1 MIKEIN
7 MIEGMKIVLGV
18 SGGIAAYKMTNV
30 ASMLYKL
37 GADVHVVMTKNACQ
51 FITPKTFEVLT
62 KNKVYVD
69 TFDENPDDLVNVP
82 HISLGQSADCILIAP
97 ATADIIGK
105 LAHGIADDMLTTTV
119 LPARCPMLICPS
131 MNVYMLENPV
141 VQENIEILR
150 KRGYQIIESEVGP
163 LACGYE
169 GKGKLPKEEILVEHI
184 LNAIEYNHDMVGK
197 KVMISAG
204 PTEEPIDPVRI
215 ITNHSSGKM
224 GFALARVAAKRG
236 ADVTLVTGPVNLD
249 TPLNVKRVDITTAQ
263 DMYNE
268 ITGRAAD
275 MDIIIMSAAVADY
288 TPVSV
293 ADNKI
298 KKQEGDMA
306 IPLKRT
312 QDILKTLGENKKPG
326 QFICGF
332 SMETENML
340 ENSAAKLTKKN
351 ADMICANNLKVPGAG
366 YKVDTNIITII
377 KKTEDGEK
385 PSVRELPLMTKD
397 EAAFEILSEIMK

>member
-1 MIKEIN
+1 MIK
-7 MIEGMKIVLGV
+7 GKKIILGI

-37 GADVHVVMTKNACQ
+37 GADVHVIMTKNACQ

-69 TFDENPDDLVNVP
+69 TFDETPDDAVNVP
-82 HISLGQSADCILIAP
+82 HISLGQTADCFLIAP
-97 ATADIIGK
+97 ATANIIAK

-131 MNVYMLENPV
+131 MNGYMLENQV
-141 VQENIEILR
+141 VQENIEILA
-150 KRGYQIIESEVGP
+150 KRGYKIIESEYGN

-184 LNAIEYNHDMVGK
+184 LNAVEYDHDMVGK

-204 PTEEPIDPVRI
+204 PTEESLDPVRI
-215 ITNHSSGKM
+215 LTNHSSGKM

-236 ADVTLVTGPVNLD
+236 ADVTLVTGPVNLS
-249 TPLNVKRVDITTAQ
+249 TPLGVERVDIVSAE

-268 ITGRAAD
+268 ITSRAPEK
-275 MDIIIMSAAVADY
+275 DIIIMAAAIADY

-298 KKQEGDMA
+298 KKQDGDMS

-312 QDILKTLGENKKPG
+312 KDVLKGLGENKKEG

-340 ENSAAKLTKKN
+340 ENSKAKLVKKN

-377 KKTEDGEK
+377 KKD
-385 PSVRELPLMTKD
+385 SVRELPIMSKD
-397 EAAFEILSEIMK
+397 EAAYEILSEIIG

>member
-1 MIKEIN
+1 

>member
-169 GKGKLPKEEILVEHI
+169 GKGRMYRP
-184 LNAIEYNHDMVGK
+184 
-197 KVMISAG
+197 
-204 PTEEPIDPVRI
+204 
-215 ITNHSSGKM
+215 ITNKQ
-224 GFALARVAAKRG
+224 
-236 ADVTLVTGPVNLD
+236 NL
-249 TPLNVKRVDITTAQ
+249 
-263 DMYNE
+263 
-268 ITGRAAD
+268 
-275 MDIIIMSAAVADY
+275 
-288 TPVSV
+288 
-293 ADNKI
+293 
-298 KKQEGDMA
+298 
-306 IPLKRT
+306 
-312 QDILKTLGENKKPG
+312 
-326 QFICGF
+326 
-332 SMETENML
+332 
-340 ENSAAKLTKKN
+340 
-351 ADMICANNLKVPGAG
+351 
-366 YKVDTNIITII
+366 
-377 KKTEDGEK
+377 
-385 PSVRELPLMTKD
+385 
-397 EAAFEILSEIMK
+397 

>member
-1 MIKEIN
+1 MIK
-7 MIEGMKIVLGV
+7 GKKIILGI

-37 GADVHVVMTKNACQ
+37 GADVHVIMTKNACQ

-69 TFDENPDDLVNVP
+69 TFDETPDDAVNVP
-82 HISLGQSADCILIAP
+82 HISLGQTADCFLIAP
-97 ATADIIGK
+97 ATANIIAK

-131 MNVYMLENPV
+131 MNGYMLENQV
-141 VQENIEILR
+141 VQENIEILA
-150 KRGYQIIESEVGP
+150 KRGYKIIESEYGN

-184 LNAIEYNHDMVGK
+184 LNAVEYDHDMVGK

-204 PTEEPIDPVRI
+204 PTEESLDPVRI
-215 ITNHSSGKM
+215 LTNHSSGKM

-236 ADVTLVTGPVNLD
+236 ADVTLVTGPVNLS
-249 TPLNVKRVDITTAQ
+249 TPLGVERVDIVSAE

-268 ITGRAAD
+268 ITSRAPEK
-275 MDIIIMSAAVADY
+275 DIIIMAAAIADY

-298 KKQEGDMA
+298 KKQDGDMS

-312 QDILKTLGENKKPG
+312 KDVLKGLGENKKEG

-340 ENSAAKLTKKN
+340 ENSKAKLVKKN
-351 ADMICANNLKVPGAG
+351 ANMICANNLKVPGAG

-377 KKTEDGEK
+377 KKD
-385 PSVRELPLMTKD
+385 SVRELPIMSKD
-397 EAAFEILSEIMK
+397 EAAYEILSEIIG

>member
-1 MIKEIN
+1 

-385 PSVRELPLMTKD
+385 SSVRELPLMTKD

>member
-1 MIKEIN
+1 

-69 TFDENPDDLVNVP
+69 TFDENPDDAVNVP

-97 ATADIIGK
+97 ATANIIAK
-105 LAHGIADDMLTTTV
+105 LAHGIADDMLTTMV
-119 LPARCPMLICPS
+119 LPARCPLLICPS

-150 KRGYQIIESEVGP
+150 KRGYKIIESDVGP

-169 GKGKLPKEEILVEHI
+169 GKGKLPKEEVLVEHI
-184 LNAIEYNHDMVGK
+184 LNTIEYNHDMVGK

-236 ADVTLVTGPVNLD
+236 ADVTLVTGPVHLD
-249 TPLNVKRVDITTAQ
+249 TPLNVKRVDITTAE

-288 TPVSV
+288 TPETV

-298 KKQEGDMA
+298 KKQEGGMS

-312 QDILKTLGENKKPG
+312 HDILKYLGENKKDG

-332 SMETENML
+332 SMETENLL

-351 ADMICANNLKVPGAG
+351 ADMICANSLTVPGAG
-366 YKVDTNIITII
+366 YKVDTNIITLI
-377 KKTEDGEK
+377 KRSADSDK
-385 PSVRELPLMTKD
+385 PSLRELPLMTKD
-397 EAAFEILSEIMK
+397 DAAYEILSEIIKK

>member
-1 MIKEIN
+1 

-69 TFDENPDDLVNVP
+69 TFDENPDDAVNVP

-97 ATADIIGK
+97 ATANIIAK
-105 LAHGIADDMLTTTV
+105 LAHGIADDMLTTMV
-119 LPARCPMLICPS
+119 LPARCPLLICPS

-141 VQENIEILR
+141 VQDNIEILR
-150 KRGYQIIESEVGP
+150 KRGYKIIESDVGP

-169 GKGKLPKEEILVEHI
+169 GKGKLPKEEVLVEHI
-184 LNAIEYNHDMVGK
+184 LNTIEYNHDMVDK

-236 ADVTLVTGPVNLD
+236 ADVTLVTGPVHLD
-249 TPLNVKRVDITTAQ
+249 TPLNVKRVDITTAE

-288 TPVSV
+288 TPETV

-298 KKQEGDMA
+298 KKQEGGMS

-312 QDILKTLGENKKPG
+312 HDILKYLGENKKDG

-332 SMETENML
+332 SMETENLL

-351 ADMICANNLKVPGAG
+351 ADMICANSLTVPGAG
-366 YKVDTNIITII
+366 YKVDTNIITLI
-377 KKTEDGEK
+377 KRSADSDK
-385 PSVRELPLMTKD
+385 PSLRELPLMTKD
-397 EAAFEILSEIMK
+397 DAAYEILSEIIK

>member
-1 MIKEIN
+1 

-69 TFDENPDDLVNVP
+69 TFDENPDDAVNVQ

-97 ATADIIGK
+97 ATANIIAK
-105 LAHGIADDMLTTTV
+105 LAHGIADDMLTTMV
-119 LPARCPMLICPS
+119 LPARCPLLICPS

-150 KRGYQIIESEVGP
+150 KRGYKIIESDVGP

-169 GKGKLPKEEILVEHI
+169 GKGKLPKEEVLVEHI
-184 LNAIEYNHDMVGK
+184 LNTIEYNHDMVGK

-236 ADVTLVTGPVNLD
+236 ADVTLVTGPVHLD
-249 TPLNVKRVDITTAQ
+249 TPLNVKRIDITTAE

-288 TPVSV
+288 TPETV

-298 KKQEGDMA
+298 KKQEGGMS

-312 QDILKTLGENKKPG
+312 HDILKYLGENKKDG

-332 SMETENML
+332 SMETENLL

-351 ADMICANNLKVPGAG
+351 ADMICANSLKVPGAG
-366 YKVDTNIITII
+366 YKVDTNIITLI
-377 KKTEDGEK
+377 KRSADSDK
-385 PSVRELPLMTKD
+385 PSLRELPLMTKD
-397 EAAFEILSEIMK
+397 DAAYEILSEIIKK

>member
-1 MIKEIN
+1 

-30 ASMLYKL
+30 ASMLHKL

-97 ATADIIGK
+97 ATANIIGK

-298 KKQEGDMA
+298 KKQEGDMS

>member
-1 MIKEIN
+1 MIK
-7 MIEGMKIVLGV
+7 GKKIILGI

-37 GADVHVVMTKNACQ
+37 GADVHVIMTKNACQ

-69 TFDENPDDLVNVP
+69 TFDETPDDAVNVP
-82 HISLGQSADCILIAP
+82 HISLGQTADCFLIAP
-97 ATADIIGK
+97 ATANIIAK

-131 MNVYMLENPV
+131 MNGYMLENQV
-141 VQENIEILR
+141 VQENIEILA
-150 KRGYQIIESEVGP
+150 KRGYKIIESEYGN

-184 LNAIEYNHDMVGK
+184 LNAVEYDHDMVGK

-204 PTEEPIDPVRI
+204 PTEESLDPVRI
-215 ITNHSSGKM
+215 LTNHSSGKM

-236 ADVTLVTGPVNLD
+236 ADVTLVTGPVNLS
-249 TPLNVKRVDITTAQ
+249 TPLGVERVDIVSAE

-268 ITGRAAD
+268 ITSRAPEK
-275 MDIIIMSAAVADY
+275 DIIIMAAAIADY

-298 KKQEGDMA
+298 KKQDGDMS

-312 QDILKTLGENKKPG
+312 KDVLKGLGENKKEG

-340 ENSAAKLTKKN
+340 ENSKAKLVKKN

-377 KKTEDGEK
+377 KKD
-385 PSVRELPLMTKD
+385 SVREPPIMSKD
-397 EAAFEILSEIMK
+397 EAAYEILSEIIG

>member
-1 MIKEIN
+1 MIK
-7 MIEGMKIVLGV
+7 GKKIILGI

-37 GADVHVVMTKNACQ
+37 GADVHVIMTKNACR

-69 TFDENPDDLVNVP
+69 TFDETPDDAVNVP
-82 HISLGQSADCILIAP
+82 HISLGQTADCFLIAP
-97 ATADIIGK
+97 ATANIIAK

-131 MNVYMLENPV
+131 MNGYMLENQV
-141 VQENIEILR
+141 VQENIEILA
-150 KRGYQIIESEVGP
+150 KRGYKIIESEYGN

-184 LNAIEYNHDMVGK
+184 LNAVEYDHDMVGK

-204 PTEEPIDPVRI
+204 PTEESLDPVRI
-215 ITNHSSGKM
+215 LTNHSSGKM

-236 ADVTLVTGPVNLD
+236 ADVTLVTGPVNLS
-249 TPLNVKRVDITTAQ
+249 TPLGVERVDIVSAE

-268 ITGRAAD
+268 ITSRAPEK
-275 MDIIIMSAAVADY
+275 DIIIMAAAIADY

-298 KKQEGDMA
+298 KKQDGDMS

-312 QDILKTLGENKKPG
+312 KDVLKGLGENKKEG

-340 ENSAAKLTKKN
+340 ENSKAKLVKKN

-377 KKTEDGEK
+377 KKD
-385 PSVRELPLMTKD
+385 SVRELPIMSKD
-397 EAAFEILSEIMK
+397 EAAYEILSEIIG

>member
-1 MIKEIN
+1 MIK
-7 MIEGMKIVLGV
+7 GKKIILGI

-37 GADVHVVMTKNACQ
+37 GADVHVIMTKNACQ

-69 TFDENPDDLVNVP
+69 TFDETPDDAVNVP
-82 HISLGQSADCILIAP
+82 HISLGQTADCFLIAP
-97 ATADIIGK
+97 ATANIIAK

-131 MNVYMLENPV
+131 MNGYMLENQV
-141 VQENIEILR
+141 VQENIEILA
-150 KRGYQIIESEVGP
+150 KRGYKIIESEYGN

-184 LNAIEYNHDMVGK
+184 LNAVEYDHDMVGK

-204 PTEEPIDPVRI
+204 PTEESLDPVRI
-215 ITNHSSGKM
+215 LTNHSSGKM

-236 ADVTLVTGPVNLD
+236 ADVTLVTGPVNLS
-249 TPLNVKRVDITTAQ
+249 TPLGVERVDIVSAE

-268 ITGRAAD
+268 ITSRAPEK
-275 MDIIIMSAAVADY
+275 DIIIMAAAIADY

-298 KKQEGDMA
+298 KKQDGDMS

-312 QDILKTLGENKKPG
+312 KDVLKGLEENKKEG

-340 ENSAAKLTKKN
+340 ENSKAKLVKKN

-377 KKTEDGEK
+377 KKD
-385 PSVRELPLMTKD
+385 SVRELPIMSKD
-397 EAAFEILSEIMK
+397 EAAYEILSEIIG

>member
-1 MIKEIN
+1 MIK
-7 MIEGMKIVLGV
+7 GKKIILGI

-37 GADVHVVMTKNACQ
+37 GADVHVIMTKNACQ

-69 TFDENPDDLVNVP
+69 TFDETPDDAVNVP
-82 HISLGQSADCILIAP
+82 HISLGQTADCFLIAP
-97 ATADIIGK
+97 ATANIIAK

-131 MNVYMLENPV
+131 MNGYMLENQV
-141 VQENIEILR
+141 VQENIEILA
-150 KRGYQIIESEVGP
+150 KRGYKIIESEYGN

-184 LNAIEYNHDMVGK
+184 LNAVEYDHDMVGK

-204 PTEEPIDPVRI
+204 PTEESLDPVRI
-215 ITNHSSGKM
+215 LTNHSSGKM

-236 ADVTLVTGPVNLD
+236 ADVTLVTGPVNLS
-249 TPLNVKRVDITTAQ
+249 TPLGVERMDIVSAE

-268 ITGRAAD
+268 ITSRAPEK
-275 MDIIIMSAAVADY
+275 DIIIMAAAIADY

-298 KKQEGDMA
+298 KKQDGDMS

-312 QDILKTLGENKKPG
+312 KDVLKGLGENKKEG

-340 ENSAAKLTKKN
+340 ENSKAKLVKKN

-377 KKTEDGEK
+377 KKD
-385 PSVRELPLMTKD
+385 SVRELPIMSKD
-397 EAAFEILSEIMK
+397 EAAYEILSEIIG

>member
-1 MIKEIN
+1 MIKGKKI
-7 MIEGMKIVLGV
+7 ILGM

-37 GADVHVVMTKNACQ
+37 GADVHVIMTKNACQ

-69 TFDENPDDLVNVP
+69 TFDETPDDAVNVP
-82 HISLGQSADCILIAP
+82 HISLGQTADCFLIAP
-97 ATADIIGK
+97 ATANIVAK

-131 MNVYMLENPV
+131 MNGYMLENQV
-141 VQENIEILR
+141 VQENIEILA
-150 KRGYQIIESEVGP
+150 KRGYKIIESEYGN

-184 LNAIEYNHDMVGK
+184 LNAVEYDHDMVGK

-204 PTEEPIDPVRI
+204 PTEESLDPVRI
-215 ITNHSSGKM
+215 LTNHSSGKM

-236 ADVTLVTGPVNLD
+236 ADVTLVTGPVNLS
-249 TPLNVKRVDITTAQ
+249 TPLGVERVDIVSAE

-268 ITGRAAD
+268 ITSRAPEK
-275 MDIIIMSAAVADY
+275 DIIIMAAAIADY

-298 KKQEGDMA
+298 KKQDGDMS

-312 QDILKTLGENKKPG
+312 KDVLKGLGENKKEG

-340 ENSAAKLTKKN
+340 ENSKAKLVKKN

-377 KKTEDGEK
+377 KKD
-385 PSVRELPLMTKD
+385 SVRELPIMSKD
-397 EAAFEILSEIMK
+397 EAAYEILSEIIG

>member
-1 MIKEIN
+1 MIK
-7 MIEGMKIVLGV
+7 GKKIILGI

-37 GADVHVVMTKNACQ
+37 GADVHVIMTKNACQ

-69 TFDENPDDLVNVP
+69 TFDETPDDAVNVP
-82 HISLGQSADCILIAP
+82 HISLGQTADCFLIAP
-97 ATADIIGK
+97 ATANIIAK

-131 MNVYMLENPV
+131 MNGYMLENQV
-141 VQENIEILR
+141 VQENIEILA
-150 KRGYQIIESEVGP
+150 KRGYKIIESEYGN

-184 LNAIEYNHDMVGK
+184 LNAVEYDHDMVGK

-204 PTEEPIDPVRI
+204 PTEEALDPVRI
-215 ITNHSSGKM
+215 LTNHSSGKM

-236 ADVTLVTGPVNLD
+236 ADVTLVTGPVNLS
-249 TPLNVKRVDITTAQ
+249 TPLGVERVDIVSAE

-268 ITGRAAD
+268 ITSRAPEK
-275 MDIIIMSAAVADY
+275 DIIIMAAAIADY

-298 KKQEGDMA
+298 KKQDGDMS

-312 QDILKTLGENKKPG
+312 KDVLKGLGENKKEG

-340 ENSAAKLTKKN
+340 ENSKAKLVKKN

-377 KKTEDGEK
+377 KKD
-385 PSVRELPLMTKD
+385 SVRELPIMSKD
-397 EAAFEILSEIMK
+397 EAAYEILSEIIG

>member
-1 MIKEIN
+1 
-7 MIEGMKIVLGV
+7 MIEGMKIVLCV

-69 TFDENPDDLVNVP
+69 TFDENPDDAVNVP

-97 ATADIIGK
+97 ATANIIAK
-105 LAHGIADDMLTTTV
+105 LAHGIADDMLTTMV
-119 LPARCPMLICPS
+119 LPARCPLLICPS

-150 KRGYQIIESEVGP
+150 KRGYKIIESDVGP

-169 GKGKLPKEEILVEHI
+169 GKGKLPKEEVLVEHI
-184 LNAIEYNHDMVGK
+184 LNTIEYNHDMVGK

-236 ADVTLVTGPVNLD
+236 ADVTLVTGPVHLD
-249 TPLNVKRVDITTAQ
+249 TPLNVKRVDITTAE

-288 TPVSV
+288 TPETV

-298 KKQEGDMA
+298 KKQEGGMS

-312 QDILKTLGENKKPG
+312 HDILKYLGENKKDG

-332 SMETENML
+332 SMETENLL

-351 ADMICANNLKVPGAG
+351 ADMICANSLTVPGAG
-366 YKVDTNIITII
+366 YKVDTNIITLI
-377 KKTEDGEK
+377 KRSADSDK
-385 PSVRELPLMTKD
+385 PSLRELPLMTKD
-397 EAAFEILSEIMK
+397 DAAYEILSEIIKK

>member
-1 MIKEIN
+1 MIK
-7 MIEGMKIVLGV
+7 GKKIILGI

-37 GADVHVVMTKNACQ
+37 GADVHVIMTKNACQ

-69 TFDENPDDLVNVP
+69 TFDETPDDAVNVP
-82 HISLGQSADCILIAP
+82 HISLGQTADCFLIAP
-97 ATADIIGK
+97 ATANIIAK

-131 MNVYMLENPV
+131 MNGYMLENQV
-141 VQENIEILR
+141 VQENIEILA
-150 KRGYQIIESEVGP
+150 KRGYKIIESEYGN

-184 LNAIEYNHDMVGK
+184 LNAVEYDYDMVGK

-204 PTEEPIDPVRI
+204 PTEESLDPVRI
-215 ITNHSSGKM
+215 LTNHSSGKM

-236 ADVTLVTGPVNLD
+236 ADVTLVTGPVNLS
-249 TPLNVKRVDITTAQ
+249 TPLGVERVDIVSAE

-268 ITGRAAD
+268 ITSRAPEK
-275 MDIIIMSAAVADY
+275 DIIIMAAAIADY

-298 KKQEGDMA
+298 KKQDGDMS

-312 QDILKTLGENKKPG
+312 KDVLKGLGENKKEG

-340 ENSAAKLTKKN
+340 ENSKAKLVKKN

-377 KKTEDGEK
+377 KKD
-385 PSVRELPLMTKD
+385 SVRELPIMSKD
-397 EAAFEILSEIMK
+397 EAAYEILSEIIG

>member
-1 MIKEIN
+1 

-30 ASMLYKL
+30 ASMLHKL

>member
-1 MIKEIN
+1 

-69 TFDENPDDLVNVP
+69 TFDENPDDAVNVP

-97 ATADIIGK
+97 ATANIIAK
-105 LAHGIADDMLTTTV
+105 LAHGIADDMLTTMV
-119 LPARCPMLICPS
+119 LPARCPLLICPS

-150 KRGYQIIESEVGP
+150 KRGYKIIESDVGP

-169 GKGKLPKEEILVEHI
+169 GKGKLPKEEVLVEHI
-184 LNAIEYNHDMVGK
+184 LNTIEYNHDMVGK

-236 ADVTLVTGPVNLD
+236 ADVTLVTGPVHLD
-249 TPLNVKRVDITTAQ
+249 TPLNVKRVDITTAE

-288 TPVSV
+288 TPETV

-298 KKQEGDMA
+298 KKQDGGMS

-312 QDILKTLGENKKPG
+312 HDILKYLGENKKDG

-332 SMETENML
+332 SMETENLL

-351 ADMICANNLKVPGAG
+351 ADMICANSLTVPGAG
-366 YKVDTNIITII
+366 YKVDTNIITLI
-377 KKTEDGEK
+377 KRSADSDK
-385 PSVRELPLMTKD
+385 PSLRELPLMTKD
-397 EAAFEILSEIMK
+397 DAAYEILSEIIK

>member
-1 MIKEIN
+1 

-169 GKGKLPKEEILVEHI
+169 GKGKLPKEGILVEHI

-224 GFALARVAAKRG
+224 GFALARVAVKRG

-249 TPLNVKRVDITTAQ
+249 TPLNVKRVDIITAQ

>member
-1 MIKEIN
+1 MIK
-7 MIEGMKIVLGV
+7 GKKIILGI

-30 ASMLYKL
+30 ASMLYKH
-37 GADVHVVMTKNACQ
+37 GADVHVIMTKNACQ

-69 TFDENPDDLVNVP
+69 TFDETPDDAVNVP
-82 HISLGQSADCILIAP
+82 HISLGQTADCFLIAL
-97 ATADIIGK
+97 ATANIVAK

-131 MNVYMLENPV
+131 MNGFMLENQV
-141 VQENIEILR
+141 VQENIEILA
-150 KRGYQIIESEVGP
+150 KRGYKIIESEYGN

-184 LNAIEYNHDMVGK
+184 LNAVEYDHDMVGK

-204 PTEEPIDPVRI
+204 PTEESLDPVRI
-215 ITNHSSGKM
+215 LTNHSSGKM

-236 ADVTLVTGPVNLD
+236 ADVTLVTGPVNLS
-249 TPLNVKRVDITTAQ
+249 TPLGVERVDIVSAE

-268 ITGRAAD
+268 ITSRAPEK
-275 MDIIIMSAAVADY
+275 DIIIMAAAIADY

-298 KKQEGDMA
+298 KKQDGDMS

-312 QDILKTLGENKKPG
+312 KDVLKGLGENKKEG

-340 ENSAAKLTKKN
+340 ENSKAKLVKKN

-377 KKTEDGEK
+377 KKD
-385 PSVRELPLMTKD
+385 SVRELPIMSKD
-397 EAAFEILSEIMK
+397 EAAYEILSEIIG

>member
-1 MIKEIN
+1 MIK
-7 MIEGMKIVLGV
+7 GKKIILGI

-37 GADVHVVMTKNACQ
+37 GADVHVIMTKNACQ
-51 FITPKTFEVLT
+51 FIAPKTFEVLT

-69 TFDENPDDLVNVP
+69 TFDETPDDAVNVP
-82 HISLGQSADCILIAP
+82 HISLGQTADCFLIAP
-97 ATADIIGK
+97 ATANIIAK

-131 MNVYMLENPV
+131 MNGYMLENQV
-141 VQENIEILR
+141 VQENIEILA
-150 KRGYQIIESEVGP
+150 KRGYKIIESEYGN

-184 LNAIEYNHDMVGK
+184 LNAVEYDHDMVGK

-204 PTEEPIDPVRI
+204 PTEESLDPVRI
-215 ITNHSSGKM
+215 LTNHSSGKM

-236 ADVTLVTGPVNLD
+236 ADVTLVTGPVNLS
-249 TPLNVKRVDITTAQ
+249 TPLGVERVDIVSAE

-268 ITGRAAD
+268 ITSRAPEK
-275 MDIIIMSAAVADY
+275 DIIIMAAAIADY

-298 KKQEGDMA
+298 KKQDGDMS

-312 QDILKTLGENKKPG
+312 KDVLKGLGENKKEG

-340 ENSAAKLTKKN
+340 ENSKAKLVKKN

-377 KKTEDGEK
+377 KKD
-385 PSVRELPLMTKD
+385 SVRELPIMSKD
-397 EAAFEILSEIMK
+397 EAAYEILSEIIG